1 MAENEDQA
9 TVGDIGAAVY
19 NIGGRSAGSNTGG
32 PPVER
37 GAKGGVAGESGAS
50 DPNNPNRLDTN
61 QGDLSTGGAG
71 GTNDPGTGTGDTI
84 NDHGRDGMDT
94 GTLRG

>member
-1 MAENEDQA
+1 MADEKQN

-19 NIGGRSAGSNTGG
+19 GVGGRQSDPSTGG
-32 PPVER
+32 PPVE
-37 GAKGGVAGESGAS
+37 GAKGGSAS

-71 GTNDPGTGTGDTI
+71 GTMDPGTGTGDTI
-84 NDHGRDGMDT
+84 DDHGREGVDISTTPSPD
-94 GTLRG
+94 